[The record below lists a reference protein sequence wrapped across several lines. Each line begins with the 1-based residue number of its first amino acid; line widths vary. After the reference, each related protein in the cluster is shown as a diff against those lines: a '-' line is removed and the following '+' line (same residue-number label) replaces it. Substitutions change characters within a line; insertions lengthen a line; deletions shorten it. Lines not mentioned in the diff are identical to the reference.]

1 MPEYRCTAIQEPS
14 MSTPLASAL
23 VIGTEAGAC
32 PCAAYRER
40 GFAGSAS
47 TVCVAGL
54 STSLRAL
61 AVAA

>member
-1 MPEYRCTAIQEPS
+1 

-23 VIGTEAGAC
+23 VIGTGSGAR
-32 PCAAYRER
+32 PCATRRER

-47 TVCVAGL
+47 TVCVAGS